1 MNTGV
6 AIPFSR
12 ESSDPESI
20 SGSRAL
26 QADSLLSEGISVRE
40 HMVSDGLIFFF
51 SIIVIDEYC
60 SDLYFLRMY
69 KIVIFYFYHF
79 FIH

>member
-51 SIIVIDEYC
+51 YYSN
-60 SDLYFLRMY
+60 
-69 KIVIFYFYHF
+69 
-79 FIH
+79 

>member
-20 SGSRAL
+20 SGSHAL
-26 QADSLLSEGISVRE
+26 QADSLLSEGIFVRE

-51 SIIVIDEYC
+51 YYSN
-60 SDLYFLRMY
+60 
-69 KIVIFYFYHF
+69 
-79 FIH
+79 